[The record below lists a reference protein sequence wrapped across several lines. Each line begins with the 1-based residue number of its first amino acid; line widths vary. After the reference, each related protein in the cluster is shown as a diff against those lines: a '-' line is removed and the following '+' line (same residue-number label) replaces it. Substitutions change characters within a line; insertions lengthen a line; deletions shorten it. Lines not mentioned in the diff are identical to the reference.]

1 MRFHC
6 ITLFPE
12 FFASPMACAL
22 MGKGVEKGVVSLDTV
37 NPRDFV
43 TSNYKAVDDRPYGG
57 GPGMVMQLEP
67 LLQSIDSINE
77 AGNTG
82 PILMCTPRGRPFNQ
96 ALARQ
101 LAKEE
106 DLTILC
112 GRYEGVDAR
121 LPQLRP
127 IIEVSIGDFV
137 LSGGESAA
145 LCMMEAVAR
154 LLPGF
159 MGKEESGDE
168 ESFSNGL
175 WEYPH
180 YTRPEAYQGLRVP
193 EILQSGD
200 HGAIAHWRRQESLRT
215 TLERRPDLIQEAALD
230 ATDYA
235 YLESLEQTPSRIKLG
250 RNLHIIHVHSPVKLK
265 GGKTGTA
272 SLTTF
277 DLHDMGRVS
286 CCYGVSGV
294 SVVTPLEDQQ
304 ELAHRVLGH
313 WTVGSGSQTNANR
326 AQALSRVRVAS
337 SLEDALAEVATKT
350 GMAPKVITTS
360 ALAEAPKRYRKQ
372 WPAMMSFEEVRRWL
386 YDAPVCLLLGAGHG
400 LAPQAMCAAHGMLPP
415 LRALDAYNHYPVRA
429 AATAVLDRLL
439 GDVW

>member
-12 FFASPMACAL
+12 FFDSPMACAL
-22 MGKGVEKGVVSLDTV
+22 MGKGVERGLVSLETV
-37 NPRDFV
+37 NPREFV

-57 GPGMVMQLEP
+57 GPGMVMQLDP
-67 LLQSIDSINE
+67 LLQSIDSM
-77 AGNTG
+77 ASPG
-82 PILMCTPRGRPFNQ
+82 PILMCTPRGRPFTQ
-96 ALARQ
+96 AMARELA
-101 LAKEE
+101 LE
-106 DLTILC
+106 DALTILC

-127 IIEVSIGDFV
+127 ILEVSLGDFV
-137 LSGGESAA
+137 LSGGEAAA
-145 LCMMEAVAR
+145 LCIMEAVAR

-159 MGKEESGDE
+159 MGKDESGEE
-168 ESFSNGL
+168 ESFSHGL
-175 WEYPH
+175 LEYPH
-180 YTRPEAYQGLRVP
+180 YTRPEEFEGLRVP
-193 EILQSGD
+193 GILQSGD
-200 HGAIAHWRRQESLRT
+200 HGAIAAWRRQEALRT
-215 TLERRPDLIQEAALD
+215 TLERRPDLFQDASLD

-235 YLESLEQTPSRIKLG
+235 YLKSLEQTPSRSKLG

-265 GGKTGTA
+265 GGITGTA

-286 CCYGVSGV
+286 CCYGMAGV
-294 SVVTPLEDQQ
+294 TVVTPLEDQQ

-313 WTVGSGSQTNANR
+313 WTVGVGGQGNAHR

-337 SLEDALAEVATKT
+337 SLENALADVAATT
-350 GMAPKVITTS
+350 GTQPRVITTS

-372 WPAMMSFEEVRRWL
+372 WPEMVPYATVRRWL
-386 YDAPVCLLLGAGHG
+386 LETPVCLLLGAGHG
-400 LAPQAMCAAHGMLPP
+400 LAPEAMCAAQGMLPP
-415 LRALDAYNHYPVRA
+415 LRPLDAYNHFPVRA
-429 AATAVLDRLL
+429 AATAMLDRLL